1 MSDTEAARPAKR
13 KTSAQ
18 IKRANRE
25 KLRILREGAIE
36 TQQHAHQYLTTW
48 STDRANWKFNKAR
61 QLWIIRHLYVDA
73 QVPSP
78 VFDTAV
84 QYLAESSDTLRQCL
98 LEDARLV
105 ANPAAATTEELQ
117 AKRTRVLGLMPS
129 HVTKGEAR
137 AIKLKKKKLKQ
148 QQQSQAVDANQSEG
162 GSGGEKKEKKQDD
175 GAEQNDDNAEP
186 EVAEVAV
193 STRERAER
201 IIEAMFKPKPM
212 NNAEPAAAVS
222 NSASEFESDSKTSK
236 KRKSD
241 DGDKKSKKARKD
253 KKEKSEKKDKKDSKK
268 SKSESDE

>member
-148 QQQSQAVDANQSEG
+148 QQQQQQQQSQAADANQSEG

-175 GAEQNDDNAEP
+175 SAEQNDDSAEP

-193 STRERAER
+193 STRE
-201 IIEAMFKPKPM
+201 
-212 NNAEPAAAVS
+212 
-222 NSASEFESDSKTSK
+222 
-236 KRKSD
+236 
-241 DGDKKSKKARKD
+241 
-253 KKEKSEKKDKKDSKK
+253 
-268 SKSESDE
+268 